1 MSTAPYSPSAGS
13 RALSLAARLLEALPR
28 NRALISL
35 GLLVGALFAFETFN
49 YGTTEFALTDVLGD
63 LSFGGMRWATILA
76 FAFCA
81 IDFAGIARL
90 FTPERGA
97 DEPVEV
103 WYLLAAWLLA
113 AAMNAVLTWWAVSL
127 ALLEH
132 QSLGNAILGQE
143 ALLRTVP
150 VFVAVLVWLIR
161 VLIIGTLTFAGE
173 RMLATAER
181 PRPVRVPSTRSTPG
195 GVRRPSTNGTG
206 IPRPVRPAPKPVPR
220 REPQYIP
227 DPISAAP
234 PEHH

>member
-1 MSTAPYSPSAGS
+1 MSTAGYSPSAGS
-13 RALSLAARLLEALPR
+13 RLLSLGTRLLEGLPR
-28 NRALISL
+28 NRGLISL
-35 GLLVGALFAFETFN
+35 VLLLAALFAFETFN
-49 YGTTEFALTDVLGD
+49 YGTTEFALSDVLGE
-63 LSFGGMRWATILA
+63 LSFAGMRWATILA

-90 FTPERGA
+90 LTPERGA

-161 VLIIGTLTFAGE
+161 VLIIGTLTMAGE
-173 RMLATAER
+173 RMLAGAER
-181 PRPVRVPSTRSTPG
+181 PRPVRVPSSRPVPTP
-195 GVRRPSTNGTG
+195 VRRPTTNGTG
-206 IPRPVRPAPKPVPR
+206 TPRPVRPAPKPVPR

-227 DPISAAP
+227 DPVSASPAD
-234 PEHH
+234 HH